1 MNQLIEIK
9 NRLEVIEQALNEQYP
24 RFKADPDITGQ
35 ITDLKDY
42 VQEERKRIQKQKARG
57 ELTEFESAFIE
68 PAINDVYLSSLDKIR
83 RGSKPSSSVNGYIF
97 DTSSTLSYWL
107 HAISDFEAKHQVE

>member
-1 MNQLIEIK
+1 MNRLIEIK

-24 RFKADPDITGQ
+24 RFKSDTEITGQ

-42 VQEERKRIQKQKARG
+42 VQGERKRIQKQKARG
-57 ELTEFESAFIE
+57 ELSEFESAFIE

-107 HAISDFEAKHQVE
+107 HAISDFETRNQIK

>member
-1 MNQLIEIK
+1 MQRLMEIK
-9 NRLEVIEQALNEQYP
+9 NRLEVIEEALNKQYP

-35 ITDLKDY
+35 ITALKDY
-42 VQEERKRIQKQKARG
+42 VQEERKSIQKQKARG
-57 ELTEFESAFIE
+57 ELSEFESAFIE

-83 RGSKPSSSVNGYIF
+83 RGSKPSSSVNGYIC

-107 HAISDFEAKHQVE
+107 HAIEDYEQKSSD

>member
-1 MNQLIEIK
+1 MERLIEIK
-9 NRLEVIEQALNEQYP
+9 NRLETIEKALGEQFP
-24 RFKADPDITGQ
+24 RFKADPELTEQ

-42 VQEERKRIQKQKARG
+42 VEAERKKIQKQKRLG
-57 ELTEFESAFIE
+57 ELSELESSFIE

-83 RGSKPSSSVNGYIF
+83 RGSKPSNSVNEYIC

-107 HAISDFEAKHQVE
+107 FQIRDYEGKEDQ

>member
-24 RFKADPDITGQ
+24 RFKADPDITGK

-57 ELTEFESAFIE
+57 ELSEFELTFIE
-68 PAINDVYLSSLDKIR
+68 PAINDVYMTSLDKIR
-83 RGSKPSSSVNGYIF
+83 RGSKPSPGVSDNIY
-97 DTSSTLSYWL
+97 DTSSTLNHWL
-107 HAISDFEAKHQVE
+107 HAINAFETNNQSN

>member
-1 MNQLIEIK
+1 MQRLMEIK
-9 NRLEVIEQALNEQYP
+9 NRLEVIEKGLNEQYP

-35 ITDLKDY
+35 ITDLKNY

-57 ELTEFESAFIE
+57 ELPEFESAFIE

-83 RGSKPSSSVNGYIF
+83 RGSKPSSSVNGYIC
-97 DTSSTLSYWL
+97 DTSFTLSYWM
-107 HAISDFEAKHQVE
+107 HQIQDYRQKTE